1 MALLWIGLGFAAF
14 GALVGTTVGLS
25 SAAVTM
31 TLLGL
36 LFALIGG
43 SFGVFL
49 GKLDTEGKQFAGVG
63 LLTFSVC
70 AILGIYGGIYV
81 RINDL
86 LRITPPDQAEM
97 NGPTTEI
104 TTVSD
109 YLKGLDVSLVDFVK
123 LEVCSGRMTVPEAC
137 ALFDEEREVLIAE

>member
-1 MALLWIGLGFAAF
+1 MALIWIGLGFAGF

-25 SAAVTM
+25 SAAITM

-36 LFALIGG
+36 LFAMIGG
-43 SFGVFL
+43 SIGVLL
-49 GKLDTEGKQFAGVG
+49 GKLDTEGRQFAGVA

-70 AILGIYGGIYV
+70 AILGLYSGIYV

-86 LRITPPDQAEM
+86 LRVPPSGQTAIS
-97 NGPTTEI
+97 GPTTEI

-137 ALFDEEREVLIAE
+137 ALLDEKRDVIIAE